1 MADKEGY
8 PGKYKVKAIRTVF
21 AIIFF
26 ILIYLLILIL
36 SFSLVASLFY
46 LSYIIISNIP
56 LKNSAIYYFILF
68 LLVFII
74 AIALLVFVIAFF
86 FRKSSIDRSGWLEV
100 NEEQQ
105 PKLFNQIKN
114 ISDEIQT
121 NFPQRVYLGIGVE
134 AMVFYDSNFKNLF
147 FPSKE
152 NLMIGLGLVNSITES
167 EFRAILAHEFGH
179 FTQRNWNVYSY
190 VYIENQII
198 FKMLIDEEYYQ
209 TLLHQFI
216 SFGRLVWVV
225 IVYSK
230 FIRWVLRKAY
240 EIVSKSYMALSREME
255 YHADEIS
262 ARVAGSVPAVTS
274 LLRSSLASDA
284 FNYVWQFYSSRLPEN
299 IKTENVYPQHLF
311 TMNKFAER
319 YGVKTENKLPAVTK
333 ETILR
338 FNRSKL
344 NLVNQWAS
352 HPTTM
357 DRISRLEELNINS
370 EISNESAWNYF
381 DDTDSIQKTLTE
393 KLFRNFPFKDSPSL
407 MSFEEFKKNYAE
419 DADKHNF
426 DKKYNYFYE
435 FRDISKFDI
444 PKAIALSEDRSTERF
459 EQLFSNENV
468 NLIERFSGLTMDM
481 KTVESISKKDIKVES
496 FEYDGTKFNS
506 DECDDLLID
515 LKKQHEEM
523 YKKVQELDINVFI
536 FFYNLS
542 KQAGKEEELIK
553 YYQTYFEL
561 LDEDKRNLQI
571 YLDLINSMQFIFTI
585 HSFSKIRTKL
595 EQMEDQEDKLRER
608 IAKIL
613 ADEKYTPFLTDE
625 LAKKFHNYL
634 SAELEYFDGEKYND
648 VSLKSLEETIFNF
661 YEVCSKAPFYGLK
674 KLLDFQIELI
684 DSSNSA
690 KN

>member
-8 PGKYKVKAIRTVF
+8 PKKYKAKAIRTIF

-36 SFSLVASLFY
+36 SFSLVAFLFY

-56 LKNSAIYYFILF
+56 LKNTAIHYFALF
-68 LLVFII
+68 LLVFIL

-86 FRKSSIDRSGWLEV
+86 FRKSSVDRSGWLEV

-105 PKLFNQIKN
+105 PKLFDQIRN
-114 ISDEIQT
+114 ISNEIQT

-152 NLMIGLGLVNSITES
+152 NILIGLGLVNSVTES
-167 EFRAILAHEFGH
+167 EFKAILAHEFGH

-225 IVYSK
+225 VVYSK
-230 FIRWVLRKAY
+230 FIRWVLRRAY

-284 FNYVWQFYSSRLPEN
+284 FNYVWQFYSSKLPEN

-311 TMNKFAER
+311 TINRFAEKFV
-319 YGVKTENKLPAVTK
+319 VKIENNLPVVTK
-333 ETILR
+333 ENVIR
-338 FNRSKL
+338 FSRSKL
-344 NLVNQWAS
+344 NLVDQWAS

-381 DDTDSIQKTLTE
+381 DDTESLQKNLTE

-407 MSFEEFKKNYAE
+407 MSFEEFKMNYAE
-419 DADKHNF
+419 EAEKHNF

-444 PKAIALSEDRSTERF
+444 PKAIELSRERSTQRF

-468 NLIERFSGLTMDM
+468 NLIESFSGLTMDM
-481 KTVESISKKDIKVES
+481 KTIESISKKEIPVES
-496 FEYDGTKFNS
+496 FEYDGTKYSS
-506 DECDDLLID
+506 DESSDLLFD
-515 LKKQHEEM
+515 LKKRHEEM
-523 YKKVQELDINVFI
+523 YKKVEELDIIVFS
-536 FFYNLS
+536 FFYKLS
-542 KQAGKEEELIK
+542 KQTDKDEELIK
-553 YYQTYFEL
+553 YYKTYFNL
-561 LDEDKRNLQI
+561 LDEDKINLQT

-585 HSFSKIRTKL
+585 HSFSKIRSKL
-595 EQMEDQEDKLRER
+595 EQMEDQEDKFRER
-608 IAKIL
+608 ISKIL
-613 ADEKYTPFLTDE
+613 EDEKYTPMLTDE
-625 LAKKFHNYL
+625 LNKKFNDYL
-634 SAELEYFDGEKYND
+634 SKEHEYFDSEKYND
-648 VSLKSLEETIFNF
+648 EALKSLEETIFNF

-674 KLLDFQIELI
+674 KLLDFQIELL
-684 DSSNSA
+684 DNWNPA
-690 KN
+690 NN